1 MSAERARSCETCG
14 VPLAPGQ
21 RYCIACGTRQGA
33 PSPLL
38 TELLRRVTRS
48 ATANGDDAAGSPSG
62 EPPAQPPSSAAARA
76 PALALP
82 SPRIS
87 ALLVLVFLGFGVLLG
102 SAASPHVTDTLAAS
116 RQHIKVVLAPQSAV
130 AGAPAPSPA
139 SSSSSSSSSSSN
151 EPPLPEATPTP
162 TPAASSTPQPGPAS
176 APKPSSSSGNSSAGK
191 GAGGE
196 TSGGGG
202 TPQAPAAGAEPK
214 LPPIKHV
221 FVVMLS
227 DQPYA
232 AVFGPASAVPYVS
245 ETLERQGELLAHYD
259 AVAHEDLAN
268 EVALV
273 SGQGPTAETEANCP
287 NYAEIEPAS
296 TGADE
301 QALGSGCVYPAST
314 QTLGGELSAKRL
326 SWRAYIEGMDEAGA
340 PTGAC
345 GHPAL
350 GQPDPTVGAAGVGA
364 YATFLNPFVYF
375 DSVTGSAACAEDDVG
390 LDELESDLADPSHTP
405 SFSYIAP
412 DRCHDAN
419 PTPCAPG
426 ATAGLAPAGEFLQKV
441 VPEIVRS
448 KAYKDGGLLV
458 ITVDDAPSSGEF
470 ADSSSCCGQPLFPNI
485 VPSTTSTGLSPRGG
499 GAVGALLL
507 SPFIKGAS
515 TSQEPYNH
523 FSLLRTIEDLFDLR
537 HLGYAALPGVK
548 PFEAS
553 MFTAR

>member
-130 AGAPAPSPA
+130 AGAPAPH
-139 SSSSSSSSSSSN
+139 
-151 EPPLPEATPTP
+151 
-162 TPAASSTPQPGPAS
+162 PGPAS

-314 QTLGGELSAKRL
+314 QTLGGE
-326 SWRAYIEGMDEAGA
+326 
-340 PTGAC
+340 
-345 GHPAL
+345 
-350 GQPDPTVGAAGVGA
+350 
-364 YATFLNPFVYF
+364 
-375 DSVTGSAACAEDDVG
+375 
-390 LDELESDLADPSHTP
+390 
-405 SFSYIAP
+405 
-412 DRCHDAN
+412 
-419 PTPCAPG
+419 
-426 ATAGLAPAGEFLQKV
+426 
-441 VPEIVRS
+441 
-448 KAYKDGGLLV
+448 
-458 ITVDDAPSSGEF
+458 
-470 ADSSSCCGQPLFPNI
+470 
-485 VPSTTSTGLSPRGG
+485 
-499 GAVGALLL
+499 
-507 SPFIKGAS
+507 
-515 TSQEPYNH
+515 
-523 FSLLRTIEDLFDLR
+523 
-537 HLGYAALPGVK
+537 
-548 PFEAS
+548 
-553 MFTAR
+553 